1 MSPRPDKR
9 VELDDLVASIPSQS
23 LLAIPADYGGPA
35 IAATLALLRRGVRD
49 LRLVTAPTSGLQADL
64 LIGAGAVSEIET
76 AGVVLGEHGMAH
88 RFRAAISA
96 GTLKIKD
103 ATCPALHAGFQAAG
117 KGVPFLPL
125 RGILGSDLLRYRPDW
140 KVIQNP
146 FNAANDPIVL
156 VPAIRPD
163 IALFHAALADRF
175 GNVWVGVRRELLTL
189 AQAAHRTL
197 VTVEAIYDGDL
208 LADPVRAPGT
218 LPHLYVEQV
227 ALVPNG
233 ARPLAFDGH
242 YPADNAALERYAEA
256 SRSQEGFTAFVAEWR
271 A

>member
-9 VELDDLVASIPSQS
+9 IGLDDLAAAIPNRS
-23 LLAIPADYGGPA
+23 LLAIPADYSGPA

-76 AGVVLGEHGMAH
+76 AGVALGEHGMAH

-96 GTLKIKD
+96 GTLRIKD
-103 ATCPALHAGFQAAG
+103 ATCPALHAGFQAAA

-140 KVIQNP
+140 TVIQNP
-146 FNAANDPIVL
+146 LTEDSDPIVL
-156 VPAIRPD
+156 VPAIHPD
-163 IALFHAALADRF
+163 VALFHAALADRF

-189 AQAAHRTL
+189 AQAARRTL

-208 LADPVRAPGT
+208 LADPVRAAGT
-218 LPHLYVEQV
+218 IPHLYIEQV
-227 ALVPNG
+227 ALVPG
-233 ARPLAFDGH
+233 GTKPLAYNGH
-242 YPADNAALERYAEA
+242 ATADDAALERYAEA
-256 SRSQEGFTAFVAEWR
+256 SRSQDGFAALLAEWLK
-271 A
+271 